1 MRSLQT
7 DRPSSLVRAA
17 GLGLPVALGVLAL
30 GPLLAATSLADQ
42 PTRND
47 GASVAASAVGATSF
61 TRPQASS
68 AVAGAPA
75 ASDGTTG
82 FETIEE
88 DDIEADIALLT
99 NPYLEGRDSPSF
111 GLEFAAEWVAGRFEE
126 LGLESPKDIEDH
138 LTFYTRRMPAP
149 DAEETSLSTPLER
162 DVRLGADYT
171 ALLGAEGQAA
181 GPAVFCGYGIGV
193 KGYDELKDLQLEG
206 AIAVLVEG
214 EPRHKRVLDGPALTQ
229 AANVYRKL
237 SKLAE
242 LGVRGALVVRRAH
255 ASDVP
260 VPPQWPERQPM
271 GFRHTWAMWADGTVP
286 FYGPSPIPALEISWA
301 LAEELLE
308 ADLDAHMAAIDK
320 RGKPQ
325 TFEGARPEVSL
336 ACGIEQRNLSL
347 PNVVGI
353 VRGTDPELADEY
365 VVIGAHLDHIGADP
379 LGRIGVGADDNA
391 SGTSAMLAVMKALAA
406 DPPPRS
412 VIGMSFTSEEDG
424 LLGSDA
430 LARTPPVSRTSIV
443 AMVNLDMIGRGPTKG
458 VVALGVREN
467 PEFKS
472 LIDDARRRFK
482 TGIKDVE
489 MQEGQELFARSDHY
503 SFHQVGIPALFFFEH
518 VPISD
523 NPDYHTWRDLPE
535 LVDLT
540 KITNTAKLA
549 YGVVR
554 ELTER
559 PERLPAPKR

>member
-1 MRSLQT
+1 MRSSQT
-7 DRPSSLVRAA
+7 DQPSTLVRAA
-17 GLGLPVALGVLAL
+17 GIGLPVALGVLAL
-30 GPLLAATSLADQ
+30 GPLLAATSLAGA
-42 PTRND
+42 PTPPVAD
-47 GASVAASAVGATSF
+47 HVEPAASSAMSSAM
-61 TRPQASS
+61 SS
-68 AVAGAPA
+68 AVAMR
-75 ASDGTTG
+75 SDGSTG

-126 LGLESPKDIEDH
+126 LGLESPEDIEDH

-149 DAEETSLSTPLER
+149 DPEETSLKTPLAR
-162 DVRLGADYT
+162 DVRLGADFT

-193 KGYDELKDLQLEG
+193 KGFDELKDLELDG

-214 EPRHKRVLDGPALTQ
+214 EPRHKRVLDGPTLTQ

-237 SKLAE
+237 VKLAE

-255 ASDVP
+255 PSDVP

-286 FYGPSPIPALEISWA
+286 FYGPSPIPALEVSWTF
-301 LAEELLE
+301 AEELLE
-308 ADLDAHMAAIDK
+308 ADLDAHMDAIDK
-320 RGKPQ
+320 RGKPKA
-325 TFEGARPEVSL
+325 FEGARPQVSL

-347 PNVVGI
+347 PNVIGI
-353 VRGTDPELADEY
+353 VRGSDPELAGEY

-412 VIGMSFTSEEDG
+412 VIGMAFTSEEDG

-430 LARTPPVSRTSIV
+430 LARTPPVSRSSIV

-467 PEFKS
+467 PGFEGV
-472 LIDDARRRFK
+472 IDDARRRFK

-489 MQEGQELFARSDHY
+489 MQEGQELFRRSDHF

-535 LVDLT
+535 LVDVA
-540 KITNTAKLA
+540 KIANTAKLA